1 MPIAPQYSD
10 GHAVARQRRTA
21 PPVPAGSLVPTA
33 PPVPTGGDER
43 LDAALLRL
51 LNDLHLAE
59 LEDRQ
64 KSIGLILDAVC
75 RYTGWPFGHAYRLE
89 RGTGRLRPAMVWHE
103 REPGRFR
110 SAVDLTLDALLG
122 PGEDL
127 PGLALASRGLEWT
140 DDISLEARFER
151 NEVVR
156 TWGVRSAVAVPI
168 VVNGNVDLVLEFF
181 CPKLQS
187 EDEGVLTVLGH
198 VGTEWGRVLEIER
211 LEDELR
217 QNLNSFRTIAESS
230 RDAIVLVDDV
240 GRIVSLNPSARRL
253 FGYGVQGIVGRPLPT
268 LLSASSHERYG
279 AAFARLLDRPSGIS
293 TDPLLSLEGITR
305 EGRVFPVTLS
315 LSCWTAR
322 RRYVAATLWA
332 ETDRRADE
340 DDFRLHG
347 LAAAHVRDAIVV
359 STVGRAGRGP
369 TILYVNSAF
378 TRMTGYVESEVLG
391 RSFSLLAGAKTNRVA
406 LQVLNQRF
414 CRGESAS
421 VELIA
426 YGKDGHEFLLE
437 WHASPIVAADGN
449 VHHVASIQRDITE
462 ERSVER
468 ALRRAD
474 RDTLTG
480 LPTRALLE
488 NRVRHSIGRSKER
501 TDYRFALLFLD
512 MDGFKAVNDEYGHVV
527 GDQLLASAA
536 RRLEGTIRPGDA
548 LARFG
553 GDEFVI
559 LFHYV
564 TDISDVVLVAE
575 RVRECM
581 AAPFEIQGTSL
592 TVAASIGIALS
603 SSGYDHPEEV
613 IRDADAAMYEAKRK
627 GRGRVEFFGRSPDG
641 SLEPTLQLL

>member
-1 MPIAPQYSD
+1 
-10 GHAVARQRRTA
+10 
-21 PPVPAGSLVPTA
+21 
-33 PPVPTGGDER
+33 
-43 LDAALLRL
+43 
-51 LNDLHLAE
+51 
-59 LEDRQ
+59 
-64 KSIGLILDAVC
+64 
-75 RYTGWPFGHAYRLE
+75 
-89 RGTGRLRPAMVWHE
+89 
-103 REPGRFR
+103 
-110 SAVDLTLDALLG
+110 
-122 PGEDL
+122 
-127 PGLALASRGLEWT
+127 
-140 DDISLEARFER
+140 
-151 NEVVR
+151 
-156 TWGVRSAVAVPI
+156 
-168 VVNGNVDLVLEFF
+168 
-181 CPKLQS
+181 
-187 EDEGVLTVLGH
+187 
-198 VGTEWGRVLEIER
+198 
-211 LEDELR
+211 
-217 QNLNSFRTIAESS
+217 
-230 RDAIVLVDDV
+230 
-240 GRIVSLNPSARRL
+240 
-253 FGYGVQGIVGRPLPT
+253 
-268 LLSASSHERYG
+268 
-279 AAFARLLDRPSGIS
+279 
-293 TDPLLSLEGITR
+293 
-305 EGRVFPVTLS
+305 
-315 LSCWTAR
+315 
-322 RRYVAATLWA
+322 
-332 ETDRRADE
+332 
-340 DDFRLHG
+340 LHG

-359 STVGRAGRGP
+359 STIGRAGRGP

-378 TRMTGYVESEVLG
+378 TRMTGYSESEVLG
-391 RSFSLLAGAKTNRVA
+391 RSFSLLAGPKTNRVA

-414 CRGESAS
+414 CRGESFS

-437 WHASPIVAADGN
+437 WHASPIVAGDGN

-488 NRVRHSIGRSKER
+488 KRIRHSIGRSKER

-512 MDGFKAVNDEYGHVV
+512 MDGFKAVNDEHGHVV

-559 LFHYV
+559 LLHYV
-564 TDISDVVLVAE
+564 TDISDVVMVAE

-613 IRDADAAMYEAKRK
+613 IRDADSAMYEAKRK

-641 SLEPTLQLL
+641 SLEPTLQLQ

>member
-10 GHAVARQRRTA
+10 GHAVARPRRTA
-21 PPVPAGSLVPTA
+21 PPVPAGS
-33 PPVPTGGDER
+33 PVPTGGDER

-51 LNDLHLAE
+51 LHDLHVAE

-75 RYTGWPFGHAYRLE
+75 RYTGWPFGHAYRFD
-89 RGTGRLRPAMVWHE
+89 RGAGRLRPTMVWHE

-110 SAVDLTLDALLG
+110 SAVDLTLEALLG

-140 DDISLEARFER
+140 DDITLEARFER

-187 EDEGVLTVLGH
+187 EDDGVLTVLGH
-198 VGTEWGRVLEIER
+198 VGTEWARVLEIER

-253 FGYGVQGIVGRPLPT
+253 FGYGVQGIVGRPLAT
-268 LLSASSHERYG
+268 LLSASSHERYS

-293 TDPLLSLEGITR
+293 TDPLLSVEGITR

-369 TILYVNSAF
+369 TILYVNAAF
-378 TRMTGYVESEVLG
+378 TRMTGYDESEVLG

-488 NRVRHSIGRSKER
+488 KRIRHSIGRSKER

-527 GDQLLASAA
+527 GDQLLASVA

-559 LFHYV
+559 LLHYV

-641 SLEPTLQLL
+641 SLEPTLQLQ